1 MICPKCN
8 SKTKIVDNSFNEEQ
22 NKMYRKHICK
32 ECKYIFFTAE
42 FIVEPSKQFAYDWYA
57 NQRSCHKTIDELKEV
72 MNFDYCEKA
81 MGEEYASV
89 FIER

>member
-8 SKTKIVDNSFNEEQ
+8 AKTKIVDNSFNEEQ
-22 NKMYRKHICK
+22 NEMYRKHICK

-57 NQRSCHKTIDELKEV
+57 YRRNYQRTREEYKEWL
-72 MNFDYCEKA
+72 NFYNCEKV

-89 FIER
+89 FLER